1 LMFRVNFWLMM
12 GSPPEENIRPG
23 PLGGRLNYARDLPDD
38 RYKSDLNGSD
48 FLVPM
53 KA

>member
-1 LMFRVNFWLMM
+1 M
-12 GSPPEENIRPG
+12 GSPPEENIRLG

-38 RYKSDLNGSD
+38 RYKLNGSD
-48 FLVPM
+48 LLVPM